1 MIRGSCQ
8 ELLQKDLEGCRSV
21 QEISLSGLTGSF
33 VFSED
38 DSLGSGHHQ
47 WKFCLASLSSY
58 LFLRPRGWDTAVCSV
73 ELGVSRERVRQC
85 RWRGQCGG
93 GEPWGFSNLHFS
105 NSFLLCTPKRLY
117 AECSKRLTF
126 VKWWRGPDRR
136 GKRLVA
142 SWRQLKAGIQA
153 ASLPFSARKQAKVR
167 GAGGKREGASCF
179 QTRISWATSSAT
191 SPQLL
196 GAPLGRPL
204 SKECSTWKFRSGF
217 QEKPLGIQG
226 QGCWAGAGLRTRRQ
240 WLLGGGGE
248 RTSWHIALGLC
259 QARFFYGFGPCVC
272 LCGLYACSHSFHPHD
287 NPVRWVLLLPHV
299 TGKGTVAERG

>member
-1 MIRGSCQ
+1 MRAP
-8 ELLQKDLEGCRSV
+8 V
-21 QEISLSGLTGSF
+21 SG
-33 VFSED
+33 
-38 DSLGSGHHQ
+38 
-47 WKFCLASLSSY
+47 
-58 LFLRPRGWDTAVCSV
+58 
-73 ELGVSRERVRQC
+73 
-85 RWRGQCGG
+85 GQCGG

-105 NSFLLCTPKRLY
+105 NSFLLCTPKRPY

-153 ASLPFSARKQAKVR
+153 ASLPFSARKQGKVR

-179 QTRISWATSSAT
+179 QTRILWATSSAT

-196 GAPLGRPL
+196 GAPLRRPL

-240 WLLGGGGE
+240 WLLGGGGG

-272 LCGLYACSHSFHPHD
+272 LYGLYVWSHSFHPHD